1 VRRVSALLLF
11 AFASACSTGA
21 PLSTKAIQATP
32 AGPPSPFVDAVKAR
46 WSGARVA
53 ALDAPCANGTE
64 TPAYITGDFDGDG
77 ATDVAAPVRRSDGV
91 HLVAGL
97 LHTYGYAVMDVVPS
111 IAGSTLSVRPRGMR
125 YGLPGSIVDYYFS
138 ADTIVVSPCDGT
150 PTAHIWNG
158 TSFQAQP
165 LAK

>member
-1 VRRVSALLLF
+1 VRRVSALLLL

-21 PLSTKAIQATP
+21 PLSSKATQATP
-32 AGPPSPFVDAVKAR
+32 AGPPSPFVNAVKAR

-64 TPAYITGDFDGDG
+64 TPAYVTGDFDGDG
-77 ATDVAAPVRRSDGV
+77 AADVAAPIRQADGV

-125 YGLPGSIVDYYFS
+125 YAIPGSIVDYYFS
-138 ADTIVVSPCDGT
+138 ADTIVVSPCNGT

-158 TSFQAQP
+158 TSFQPQA

>member
-21 PLSTKAIQATP
+21 PLSTNAIQATP
-32 AGPPSPFVDAVKAR
+32 AGPPSPFADAVKAQ
-46 WSGARVA
+46 WPGARVA
-53 ALDAPCANGTE
+53 TLDAPCANGTDA
-64 TPAYITGDFDGDG
+64 PAYVTGDFDGDG
-77 ATDVAAPVRRSDGV
+77 ATDVIAPIRRSDGV

-97 LHTYGYAVMDVVPS
+97 LHTYGYAVTEVVPS

-125 YGLPGSIVDYYFS
+125 YAIPGSIVDYYFS
-138 ADTIVVSPCDGT
+138 ADTIVVSPRNGT
-150 PTAHIWNG
+150 PTAYIWNG

>member
-1 VRRVSALLLF
+1 VRRVSALLLL

-21 PLSTKAIQATP
+21 PLSSKATHATP
-32 AGPPSPFVDAVKAR
+32 AGPPSPFVNAVKAR

-64 TPAYITGDFDGDG
+64 TPAYVTGDFDGDG
-77 ATDVAAPVRRSDGV
+77 AADVAAPIRQSDGV

-125 YGLPGSIVDYYFS
+125 YAIPGSIVDYYFS
-138 ADTIVVSPCDGT
+138 ADTIVVSPCNGA

-158 TSFQAQP
+158 TSFQPQA

>member
-1 VRRVSALLLF
+1 MRRVSALLLF

-21 PLSTKAIQATP
+21 PLSTNAIQATP
-32 AGPPSPFVDAVKAR
+32 AGPPSPFADAVKAQ
-46 WSGARVA
+46 WPGARVA
-53 ALDAPCANGTE
+53 TLDAPCANGTDA
-64 TPAYITGDFDGDG
+64 PAYVTGDFDGDG
-77 ATDVAAPVRRSDGV
+77 ATDVIAPIRRSDGV

-97 LHTYGYAVMDVVPS
+97 LHTYGYAVTEVVPS

-125 YGLPGSIVDYYFS
+125 YAIPGSIVDYYFS
-138 ADTIVVSPCDGT
+138 ADTIVVSPCNGT
-150 PTAHIWNG
+150 PTAYIWNG